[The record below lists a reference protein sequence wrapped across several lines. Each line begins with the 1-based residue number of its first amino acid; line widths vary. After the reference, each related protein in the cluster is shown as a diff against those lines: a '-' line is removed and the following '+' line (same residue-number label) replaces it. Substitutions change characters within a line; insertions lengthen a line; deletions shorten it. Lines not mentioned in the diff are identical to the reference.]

1 MVARGVIRFAGR
13 PIIRAAAVAAGPA
26 EKKNS
31 PFSPQFDRLYDSELC
46 GQKTNEQAHRQ
57 LIEDAC
63 DLVLNKAG
71 KTISDADYLVC
82 GDLVNQMTPSNF
94 AAASTGLPYVGLFS
108 ACATSTSALAN
119 AALLTEAGAASLVL
133 AGAASH
139 HNAIERQF
147 RYPIE
152 YGFKKPQ
159 NAQWT
164 VTAAGIAAVT
174 PYEKG
179 YPEIAQATVGRVVDY
194 GLTDPL
200 NMGAAMAPAA
210 FDTFR
215 RHLEAAGTAPEDY
228 DVIITGDLGAI
239 GTQLFLQ
246 MASEAGYNA
255 EGERWRDA
263 GKEFYGGDSA
273 FFSGASGA
281 GCSAAIFF
289 SDVYNRMIEGEYSRA
304 LLMATGALLSPLSF
318 QQGESIPCTCHAIE
332 LDMGE
337 GAER

>member
-1 MVARGVIRFAGR
+1 MVARGVIRFGSR
-13 PIIRAAAVAAGPA
+13 PAIRAVAVAAGPT
-26 EKKNS
+26 ENKHS
-31 PFSPQFDRLYDSELC
+31 PFSLQFDRLYDSDLC
-46 GQKTNEQAHRQ
+46 GQKTNEQAHRK

-63 DLVLNKAG
+63 GLALNKAG

-82 GDLVNQMTPSNF
+82 GDLVNEMTPSNF
-94 AAASTGLPYVGLFS
+94 AAATTGLPYVGLFS
-108 ACATSTSALAN
+108 ACATSTSALAY
-119 AALLTEAGAASLVL
+119 AALLSEAGASTLVL

-152 YGFKKPQ
+152 YGFQKPQ

-174 PYEKG
+174 PHEEG
-179 YPEIAQATVGRVVDY
+179 YPSIRQATIGRVVDY

-215 RHLEAAGTAPEDY
+215 RHLEAAGAEPEDY

-239 GTQLFLQ
+239 GTQLFRN
-246 MASEAGYNA
+246 MASESGYTVD
-255 EGERWRDA
+255 GDRWRDA
-263 GKEFYGGDSA
+263 GKEFYGEDPS
-273 FFSGASGA
+273 FFAGASGA
-281 GCSAAIFF
+281 GCSAAVYF
-289 SDVYNRMIEGEYSRA
+289 SDVYNRMMEGEYRRA

-332 LDMGE
+332 LVMGE
-337 GAER
+337 GESR

>member
-1 MVARGVIRFAGR
+1 MVARGVIHFGSR
-13 PIIRAAAVAAGPA
+13 PTIRAAAVAAGPT
-26 EKKNS
+26 EKKKS
-31 PFSPQFDRLYDSELC
+31 PFSHQFDRLYDSDLC

-57 LIEDAC
+57 LIEDVC
-63 DLVLNKAG
+63 DLALNKAG

-82 GDLVNQMTPSNF
+82 GDLVNEMTPSNF

-108 ACATSTSALAN
+108 ACATSTSALSY

-139 HNAIERQF
+139 HSAIERQF
-147 RYPIE
+147 RYPVE
-152 YGFKKPQ
+152 YGFQKPK

-164 VTAAGIAAVT
+164 VTAAGIAAIT
-174 PYEKG
+174 PHEPG
-179 YPEIAQATVGRVVDY
+179 YPSIVQATVGRVVDY

-215 RHLEAAGTAPEDY
+215 RHLEAAGREPEDY

-239 GTQLFLQ
+239 GTELFRK
-246 MASEAGYNA
+246 MATEAGYIV

-263 GKEFYGGDSA
+263 GKEYYGGDPA

-281 GCSAAIFF
+281 GCSAAIYF
-289 SDVYNRMIEGEYSRA
+289 SDVYNRMMDGEYKRA

-318 QQGESIPCTCHAIE
+318 QQGESIPCTCHAVE
-332 LDMGE
+332 LVMGE
-337 GAER
+337 GENG